1 MTPVRRGCTPN
12 SITVSSAVSR
22 GVTPTNMHVG
32 SAAMRS
38 QSLTPS
44 SLRQLQQQQ
53 YPPTSVGGG
62 VLSPHHGG
70 KSTPD
75 PVTPVLGRK
84 EARSRFSLI
93 VVSVD
98 LLAETLYWMHPFL
111 HVASCRA
118 VGRTL

>member
-1 MTPVRRGCTPN
+1 
-12 SITVSSAVSR
+12 
-22 GVTPTNMHVG
+22 MHVG
-32 SAAMRS
+32 SAALRS

-44 SLRQLQQQQ
+44 SHHQLQQQHQ
-53 YPPTSVGGG
+53 RGCTPTNVGGGG

-93 VVSVD
+93 VVSVE
-98 LLAETLYWMHPFL
+98 LLAEAPRTMD
-111 HVASCRA
+111 ASRA
-118 VGRTL
+118 AC